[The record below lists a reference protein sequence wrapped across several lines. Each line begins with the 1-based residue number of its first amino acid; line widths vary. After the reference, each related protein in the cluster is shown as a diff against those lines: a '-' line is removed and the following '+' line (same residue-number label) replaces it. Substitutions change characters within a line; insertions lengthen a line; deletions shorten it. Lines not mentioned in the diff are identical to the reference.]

1 MSLASSKKPLP
12 SPREPRALQTLLGVH
27 FNDLGLLGQALVHR
41 SYLNENSGERS
52 QSNERLE
59 YLGDAVIDLVV
70 ANHLYNA
77 APHASEGELTLK
89 RTQVVR
95 GESLAGV
102 ARRLGLGRYLFMG
115 HGEIE
120 LGGEDRDSN
129 LADVFESVVGAVFLD
144 QGYQVA
150 CGLVERVLAIELGG
164 VLRSGVRK
172 DPKSV
177 LQELLQANGLPL
189 PRYRVAATTG
199 PDQAKEFTV
208 EVLVDGSVAGI
219 GSGLRK
225 LEAER
230 SAAGVAIEY
239 YTRLKGIDVI

>member
-27 FNDLGLLGQALVHR
+27 FNDLGLLGRALVHR

-164 VLRSGVRK
+164 VLRAGVRK

>member
-1 MSLASSKKPLP
+1 MSLASSQVPLP
-12 SPREPRALQTLLGVH
+12 SLRALQTLLGVH
-27 FNDLGLLGQALVHR
+27 FNDPDLLRRALVHR
-41 SYLNENSGERS
+41 SYLNENSDERS

-70 ANHLYNA
+70 ANHLHNA
-77 APHASEGELTLK
+77 ASHASEGELTLK

-102 ARRLGLGRYLFMG
+102 ARRLGLGRYLLMG

-150 CGLVERVLAIELGG
+150 CGFVERVLATELSA

-172 DPKSV
+172 DPKSI
-177 LQELLQANGLPL
+177 LQELLQANGLSL
-189 PRYRVAATTG
+189 PRYRIAATTG
-199 PDQAKEFTV
+199 PDQAREFTV
-208 EVLVDGSVAGI
+208 EVLVNGTVAGI
-219 GSGLRK
+219 GSGFRK
-225 LEAER
+225 LDAER

-239 YTRLKGIDVI
+239 YTHLKGIDAL